1 ITRFENFIK
10 FPENITIRRCLL
22 SLCCMILSMAISLFG
37 LTSIVKIGYGYTGVL
52 GAFVVIIPVLTV
64 GHIKNKKFK
73 LAQQNSVEVEVEIDN
88 I

>member
-1 ITRFENFIK
+1 
-10 FPENITIRRCLL
+10 
-22 SLCCMILSMAISLFG
+22 MILSMAISLFG

-52 GAFVVIIPVLTV
+52 GLFVVIIPVLTV

-73 LAQQNSVEVEVEIDN
+73 LAQQNSVEVEVEINN